1 MATVLN
7 TTFQLKRGTSERW
20 AEVNP
25 VLAAGEPGFEL
36 DTFKLKIGNGIEH
49 YVDLPYLNDGEYQ
62 MSPDGSSLM
71 IDENGNLTVFGFS
84 TAAANQIP
92 MKNENGELI
101 WMNLSPVAT
110 SGLIEDLNQNAPI
123 EFYGGSA
130 LDVMEV

>member
-1 MATVLN
+1 MATVLK
-7 TTFQLKRGTSERW
+7 TTFQLKRGTSDRW

-36 DTFKLKIGNGIEH
+36 DTLKLKIGNGLLP
-49 YVDLPYLNDGEYQ
+49 YLDLPYINEDQFIL
-62 MSPDGSSLM
+62 SPDESSLAL
-71 IDENGNLTVFGFS
+71 DQEGNLTIFGFENAS
-84 TAAANQIP
+84 INQIP
-92 MKNENGELI
+92 MKDENGKII

>member
-1 MATVLN
+1 MATVLK

-36 DTFKLKIGNGIEH
+36 DTFKLKIGNGIDS
-49 YVDLPYLNDGEYQ
+49 YDDLPYLNNGEYQ
-62 MSPDGSSLM
+62 ISPDGSSLV

-92 MKNENGELI
+92 IKNKEGKLV

-110 SGLIEDLNQNAPI
+110 SGLIEDLNQKAPI

-130 LDVMEV
+130 SDVMEV

>member
-36 DTFKLKIGNGIEH
+36 DTFKLKIGNGIDS
-49 YVDLPYLNDGEYQ
+49 YDDLPYLNGENYEI
-62 MSPDGSSLM
+62 SPDGSSLM
-71 IDENGNLTVFGFS
+71 IDQNGDLSIFGFS
-84 TAAANQIP
+84 VAGANQIP
-92 MKNENGELI
+92 IKNEEGKLV

-123 EFYGGSA
+123 QFYGGSA
-130 LDVMEV
+130 SDVMEV

>member
-36 DTFKLKIGNGIEH
+36 DTFKLKIGNGIDS
-49 YVDLPYLNDGEYQ
+49 YDDLPYINGENYEI
-62 MSPDGSSLM
+62 SPDGSSLM
-71 IDENGNLTVFGFS
+71 IDQNGDLSIFGFS
-84 TAAANQIP
+84 VAGANQIP
-92 MKNENGELI
+92 IKNEEGKLV

-123 EFYGGSA
+123 QFYGGSA
-130 LDVMEV
+130 SDVMEV